1 MLFLSGMLS
10 FLKIL
15 PVAKLTWNFIG
26 VFSDCSQISG
36 FFRTFFAFFRK
47 FKDTAKISGFSGNS
61 GQVGG
66 LHSK

>member
-1 MLFLSGMLS
+1 MLS

-15 PVAKLTWNFIG
+15 PVAKLTWNFTG
-26 VFSDCSQISG
+26 VFQTAVKFQDFQDIFS
-36 FFRTFFAFFRK
+36 FFRK
-47 FKDTAKISGFSGNS
+47 FKDTARISGFSGNS

>member
-1 MLFLSGMLS
+1 MLLLSVMLS

-15 PVAKLTWNFIG
+15 PVAKLTWNIIG
-26 VFSDCSQISG
+26 VFQTAVKFQDFQDIFS
-36 FFRTFFAFFRK
+36 FFRK